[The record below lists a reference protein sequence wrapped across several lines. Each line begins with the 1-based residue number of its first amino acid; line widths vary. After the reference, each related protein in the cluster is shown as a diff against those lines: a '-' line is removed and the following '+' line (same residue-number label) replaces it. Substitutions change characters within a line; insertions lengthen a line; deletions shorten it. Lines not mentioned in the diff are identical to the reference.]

1 MAMQYPLLFPYRKDG
16 YRGNIQDILKEGAKC
31 KRKHVTIL
39 EYYESHIQHHTNQ
52 SKHFL
57 VCEKLKLQ
65 LNVDALACILQYK
78 LDWIKRHQGNLRT
91 ELYAG
96 LQEAIEREDTRGEQV

>member
-1 MAMQYPLLFPYRKDG
+1 M
-16 YRGNIQDILKEGAKC
+16 
-31 KRKHVTIL
+31 
-39 EYYESHIQHHTNQ
+39 SHIQHHTNQ

-78 LDWIKRHQGNLRT
+78 LDWIKRHQGHLRT

-96 LQEAIEREDTRGEQV
+96 LQEAIEREDIRGEQL